1 MSPTVVLFHFPP
13 SDTPERTADDG
24 EKHIADVK
32 TVHGSVIEFQHSFI
46 TSEERLSRDN
56 FYPKLVWVV
65 DGLRRK
71 RDKEQFFNA
80 LKDGVQITPNPMLM
94 KIYTEESRILNEWS
108 SSKVPVFFDCKV

>member
-56 FYPKLVWVV
+56 FYPKKVLV
-65 DGLRRK
+65 
-71 RDKEQFFNA
+71 
-80 LKDGVQITPNPMLM
+80 
-94 KIYTEESRILNEWS
+94 YSY
-108 SSKVPVFFDCKV
+108 